1 MDASVGHG
9 PEIPYIKEIV
19 VFLVSAVLVVP
30 LFQRLRVSPIL
41 GYLAIGAL
49 IGPHGLGVIDD
60 VEGVQRLAELGVVF
74 LLFTVG
80 LELSVER
87 LWAMRRSVFGLG
99 MAQVVVTG
107 IIIGL
112 VAWGWGNSTEAAIV
126 LGACLALS
134 STAVV
139 MQLLIERGELGSRAG
154 RTCFSILLFQD
165 LAVVP
170 ILFAVTVFG
179 QSSEGS
185 VLTDLGVV
193 ALKALGAVAAI
204 MIAGRLLLR
213 PLFKLVSGTR
223 SPELFTG
230 MILLAIL
237 GTAFGTGVAGLSMAL
252 GAFLAGLL
260 LAETEFRHQVETDIA
275 PFKGLLLGLFFISV
289 GMAIDFGQVAD
300 KAFWLALSVVG
311 LIVLKAVIAIGL
323 CLLFGVP
330 RGAAVEAGLLLGQA
344 GEFAF
349 VVVGAA
355 VAVGLMPD
363 PVGQFMLIVASLSL
377 VVTPFLAILARRA
390 GAMITS
396 SEASGTLSPGP
407 EDDEALEGHVL
418 IAGYGRVGRTVARLL
433 EVQTVQYVALDI
445 NAARVTEAR
454 KRGVPAFYGNASR
467 REVLERLGARR
478 AAAIVITLDDPTA
491 SAQAVASIRQ
501 AWPELKIY
509 VRSRDV
515 QHTTEL
521 IAAGATEAVPEA
533 IESSLQLAG
542 QVLQALGTPLDAVN
556 LLLAQVR
563 EQEYAGLRRLADHRL
578 TEAE

>member
-1 MDASVGHG
+1 MEASVGHG

-19 VFLVSAVLVVP
+19 VFLVCAVLVVP

-49 IGPHGLGVIDD
+49 IGPHGLAVIDD

-80 LELSVER
+80 LELSLER

-107 IIIGL
+107 VVIGL
-112 VAWGWGNSTEAAIV
+112 VAWGWGNSAEAAIV

-179 QSSEGS
+179 QSTEGS
-185 VLTDLGVV
+185 VLADLGVV
-193 ALKALGAVAAI
+193 ALKALAAVAAI
-204 MIAGRLLLR
+204 LVAGRLLLR

-289 GMAIDFGQVAD
+289 GMAIDFAQVAD
-300 KAFWLALSVVG
+300 KAAWLALSVVG
-311 LIVLKAVIAIGL
+311 LIGLKAMIAVSL

-330 RGAAVEAGLLLGQA
+330 RAAAVESGLLLGQA

-377 VVTPFLAILARRA
+377 VVTPVLAILARRA
-390 GAMITS
+390 GTLITS
-396 SEASGTLSPGP
+396 SEATGTLSPGP
-407 EDDEALEGHVL
+407 EEDEDLEGHVL

-433 EVQTVQYVALDI
+433 EVQAVPYVALDI

-454 KRGVPAFYGNASR
+454 KRGVPAFYGNATR

-491 SAQAVASIRQ
+491 AARAVASIRQ

-515 QHTTEL
+515 QHTSEL

-563 EQEYAGLRRLADHRL
+563 EKEYAGLRRLADHRL
-578 TEAE
+578 TDAD

>member
-1 MDASVGHG
+1 MEASVGHG

-99 MAQVVVTG
+99 MAQVVLTG

-330 RGAAVEAGLLLGQA
+330 RGAAV
-344 GEFAF
+344 
-349 VVVGAA
+349 
-355 VAVGLMPD
+355 AVGLMPD

-407 EDDEALEGHVL
+407 EDDEDLEGHVL

-433 EVQTVQYVALDI
+433 EVQAVQYVALDI